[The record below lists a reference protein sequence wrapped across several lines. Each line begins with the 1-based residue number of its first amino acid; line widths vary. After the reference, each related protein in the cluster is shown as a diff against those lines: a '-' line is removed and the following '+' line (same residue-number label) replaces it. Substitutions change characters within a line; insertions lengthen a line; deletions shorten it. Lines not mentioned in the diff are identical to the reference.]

1 MPRSTRSK
9 SRGRGRQ
16 KPQAKQTHRARTTHR
31 RRLRGGLIKR
41 NTRIPGSR
49 AIQGA
54 YALHQYANQGP
65 EGRAAATAELLEH
78 ILSNPKVQD
87 QLAQVAAEGTGI
99 ALKVAGDVVPQLL
112 DTAQKVSGKAES
124 AGTNLIEGV
133 LDIIPVVDQIEG
145 IAQGLLA
152 VDRGVAAA
160 TQTGVGVV
168 KAATAT
174 VNDLGETAADFQ
186 QSVGALTS
194 TADQAIKSDVNLSQ
208 MQPNIT
214 APEIPVPQLPK
225 MDPSPPRP
233 PRPSRPTTAPTT
245 SPQRT
250 RKASATPTAKK
261 TRKQRG
267 GRRHRPQRRS

>member
-1 MPRSTRSK
+1 MPRSTRFK

-16 KPQAKQTHRARTTHR
+16 KPRAKHTYRARTTHR
-31 RRLRGGLIKR
+31 KRSRGGFIKN
-41 NTRIPGSR
+41 NTRFPGSR

-54 YALHQYANQGP
+54 YALHQYSNQGP
-65 EGRAAATAELLEH
+65 QGKAAAAAELLEH
-78 ILSNPKVQD
+78 ILANPKVQD

-186 QSVGALTS
+186 QSVGELSS
-194 TADQAIKSDVNLSQ
+194 TADKAIKSDVNLSQ
-208 MQPNIT
+208 IQPVIT
-214 APEIPVPQLPK
+214 APEIPIPQLPK

-233 PRPSRPTTAPTT
+233 TRPT
-245 SPQRT
+245 SRT
-250 RKASATPTAKK
+250 RKAATPSTAKQ
-261 TRKQRG
+261 TRSTVDT
-267 GRRHRPQRRS
+267 RRRPQRRS

>member
-1 MPRSTRSK
+1 M
-9 SRGRGRQ
+9 
-16 KPQAKQTHRARTTHR
+16 
-31 RRLRGGLIKR
+31 
-41 NTRIPGSR
+41 
-49 AIQGA
+49 
-54 YALHQYANQGP
+54 
-65 EGRAAATAELLEH
+65 
-78 ILSNPKVQD
+78 QD

-208 MQPNIT
+208 IQPVIT
-214 APEIPVPQLPK
+214 APEIPIPQLPK

-233 PRPSRPTTAPTT
+233 SRPSRPTTAPTT

-250 RKASATPTAKK
+250 RKAATPSTAKK

-267 GRRHRPQRRS
+267 GRRRRPQHRS